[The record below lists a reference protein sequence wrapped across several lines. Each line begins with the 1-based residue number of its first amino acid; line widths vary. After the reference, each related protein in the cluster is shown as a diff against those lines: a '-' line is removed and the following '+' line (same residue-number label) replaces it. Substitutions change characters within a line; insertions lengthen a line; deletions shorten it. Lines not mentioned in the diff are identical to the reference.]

1 MLLAKLITAAAM
13 SVAASTATVPIYLE
27 LDGVYYS
34 VPAGSTFEYLPGAW
48 VVSETSMTACNRRN
62 NEVQQYSNFALLYG
76 PNLDFVYLN
85 LVSSYS
91 CYGSAVDEA
100 CVLTLASM
108 TGDILWRRKDPS
120 LDENDIAPVPG
131 TFSYAYR
138 FSIDGTTA
146 TYCDLDGAGSNAGR
160 TFDPTK
166 LGVLIVKSLSSTHRS
181 PS

>member
-76 PNLDFVYLN
+76 PNLDFVYLS

-91 CYGSAVDEA
+91 CHGSALDEA
-100 CVLTLASM
+100 CVLTLAS
-108 TGDILWRRKDPS
+108 TTSDILCGGAVAAPDPIFA
-120 LDENDIAPVPG
+120 NG
-131 TFSYAYR
+131 
-138 FSIDGTTA
+138 
-146 TYCDLDGAGSNAGR
+146 
-160 TFDPTK
+160 FDNP
-166 LGVLIVKSLSSTHRS
+166 
-181 PS
+181 